1 MSRLELPEMCR
12 ACYWKLSGCEPPEDE
27 RTCIYYTPYDYDE
40 YEPENNTWD
49 MENPWADGYEVFESA
64 EAMVEYFRRDDV

>member
-40 YEPENNTWD
+40 Y
-49 MENPWADGYEVFESA
+49 
-64 EAMVEYFRRDDV
+64 